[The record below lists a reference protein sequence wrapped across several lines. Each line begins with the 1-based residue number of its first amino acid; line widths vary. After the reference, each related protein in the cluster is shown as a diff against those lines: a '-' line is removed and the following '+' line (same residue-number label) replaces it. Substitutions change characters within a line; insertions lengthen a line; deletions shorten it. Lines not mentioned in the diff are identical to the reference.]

1 MRNHCSDQKIKTKW
15 AIETI
20 LVAESQFKWD
30 IKDYVDNNATIDHV
44 AQAGFF
50 RKLWLKSWH
59 ENFNAIVKNKST
71 LIFH

>member
-30 IKDYVDNNATIDHV
+30 IKDYVDNNATIGHV
-44 AQAGFF
+44 AQA
-50 RKLWLKSWH
+50 
-59 ENFNAIVKNKST
+59 
-71 LIFH
+71 